1 MSSKGQRITGGNVV
15 PFDWGLRHAGD
26 PANAPAPAP
35 SPLSAS
41 DGSDAQ
47 SRMAKLE
54 REAFATAYAQGEK
67 AGHEAGAKRADA
79 MLRRMAETLKELDEL
94 RQTIIRQSE
103 RQVVQLALS
112 IAQRILR
119 REVQVD
125 QELTCAM
132 ARVALDRL
140 GDAASTRI
148 RLHPDDHAAIAASHG
163 PAWAGRN
170 VTIEADPSINRGGC
184 LIESPF
190 GFVDASIEAQFQVI
204 EHALAVDEPVEV
216 RVVGPR
222 AS

>member
-1 MSSKGQRITGGNVV
+1 MSSRGQRVTGGKVV
-15 PFDWGLRHAGD
+15 PFDWGLRRAGD
-26 PANAPAPAP
+26 SSDALTPSPVPAPA
-35 SPLSAS
+35 S
-41 DGSDAQ
+41 DGGDAQ
-47 SRMAKLE
+47 SRLAKLE
-54 REAFATAYAQGEK
+54 RDAFATAYAQGEK

-79 MLRRMAETLKELDEL
+79 MLRRMADTLKELEEL
-94 RQTIIRQSE
+94 RQTLIRQTE

-119 REVQVD
+119 REVDVD

-140 GDAASTRI
+140 GDAASTRV
-148 RLHPDDHAAIAASHG
+148 RLNPDDHAAITASHG

-170 VTIEADPSINRGGC
+170 VTIEADASINRGGC

-190 GFVDASIEAQFQVI
+190 GFVDASVEAQFKVI
-204 EHALAVDEPVEV
+204 EQALTADERVEA
-216 RVVGPR
+216 RVVGSR

>member
-1 MSSKGQRITGGNVV
+1 MSSKGQRISGGKVV
-15 PFDWGLRHAGD
+15 PFDWGLRHANETR
-26 PANAPAPAP
+26 ASAAPPP
-35 SPLSAS
+35 SPAAP
-41 DGSDAQ
+41 DAADAQ
-47 SRMAKLE
+47 SRLAKLE

-94 RQTIIRQSE
+94 RVTIVRQTE

-119 REVQVD
+119 REVEVD

-148 RLHPDDHAAIAASHG
+148 RLNPDDCTAIASLHG
-163 PAWAGRN
+163 AAWAGRN
-170 VTIEADPSINRGGC
+170 VTVEADPAINRGGC

-190 GFVDASIEAQFQVI
+190 GFIDASVEAQFKVI
-204 EHALAVDEPVEV
+204 EQTLTSDALVEV
-216 RVVGPR
+216 RMGSR
-222 AS
+222 DS

>member
-15 PFDWGLRHAGD
+15 PFDWGLRHASD
-26 PANAPAPAP
+26 PGNAPPSPPVPAP
-35 SPLSAS
+35 TSE
-41 DGSDAQ
+41 GGDAQ
-47 SRMAKLE
+47 SRLAKLE

-79 MLRRMAETLKELDEL
+79 MLRRMADTLKELEDL
-94 RQTIIRQSE
+94 RQTIIRQTE

-140 GDAASTRI
+140 GEVASIRI
-148 RLHPDDHAAIAASHG
+148 RLNPDDHAAITARHG

-170 VTIEADPSINRGGC
+170 VTIEADPAINRGGC

-190 GFVDASIEAQFQVI
+190 GFIDASVEAQFKVI
-204 EHALAVDEPVEV
+204 EQTLAADEPVEV